1 MKSFAI
7 LALISCSNAIT
18 LWTTKGQI
26 AYQSQDKNESNFV
39 QTQDWVAGDSGTLGP
54 FGYERELPE
63 RFSND
68 DDDIFMRSMLATYA
82 SETAD
87 GDGKPSGKFVM
98 PKAAM

>member
-1 MKSFAI
+1 MKIVAI
-7 LALISCSNAIT
+7 AALLSVSQAIT
-18 LWTTKGQI
+18 LWTVRGQI
-26 AYQSQDKNESNFV
+26 AYEGDDDAEFV